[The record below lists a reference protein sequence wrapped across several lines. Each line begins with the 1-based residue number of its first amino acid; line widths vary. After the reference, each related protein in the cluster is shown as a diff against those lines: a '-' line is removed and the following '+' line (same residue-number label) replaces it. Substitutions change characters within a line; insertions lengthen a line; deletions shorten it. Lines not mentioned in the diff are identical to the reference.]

1 MGIGDMVNKGKDAL
15 SNATGDEQQ
24 TDAAL
29 DKGQD
34 FANDRVSG
42 HDDKVQKGRDA
53 LDDRLGDKK

>member
-15 SNATGDEQQ
+15 SNVTGDEQK

-34 FANDRVSG
+34 FANDRFSG
-42 HDDKVQKGRDA
+42 HDDKLQKGRDA
-53 LDDRLGDKK
+53 LDDRLGDKN